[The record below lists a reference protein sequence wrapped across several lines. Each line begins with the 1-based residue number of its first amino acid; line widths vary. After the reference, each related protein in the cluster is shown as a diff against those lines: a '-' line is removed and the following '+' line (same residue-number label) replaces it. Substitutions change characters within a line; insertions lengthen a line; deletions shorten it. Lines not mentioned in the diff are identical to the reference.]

1 MNIRHAL
8 IACALFP
15 LAAGAGG
22 NHAGGQAMA
31 GHEATGSESKQSAE
45 VDRTINVTMNDQ
57 MRFSPDHVEVKA
69 GQTIRFAVKNV
80 GNQAHEMVIGSLDE
94 LQEHAEQ
101 MRQQPGMAHDE
112 PNMVR
117 LDAGETGEIV
127 WHFDSPGQVD
137 FACLIPGHLEAGMKG
152 TIDVRATP

>member
-1 MNIRHAL
+1 MDRRHAL

-22 NHAGGQAMA
+22 NHAGGQSMT
-31 GHEATGSESKQSAE
+31 GHEAAVGESEQSAQ
-45 VDRTINVTMNDQ
+45 VDRTIEVTMTDP
-57 MRFSPDHVEVKA
+57 MRFSPDHIEIKA
-69 GQTIRFAVKNV
+69 GQTVRFIVKNV
-80 GNQAHEMVIGSLDE
+80 GNQPHEMVIGSLDE
-94 LQEHAEQ
+94 LKEHAEQ
-101 MRQQPGMAHDE
+101 MRQQPGMTHDE

-137 FACLIPGHLEAGMKG
+137 FACLIPGHLEAGMRG

>member
-1 MNIRHAL
+1 MYRRHAL

-15 LAAGAGG
+15 LAAGAAG
-22 NHAGGQAMA
+22 NHAGGQMMG
-31 GHEATGSESKQSAE
+31 GHEGSVGEAGRSAQ
-45 VDRTINVTMNDQ
+45 VDRTIEVTMSDR

-69 GQTIRFAVKNV
+69 GQTVRFAVKNV
-80 GNQAHEMVIGSLDE
+80 GGQPHEMVIGSLDE
-94 LQEHAEQ
+94 LKEHAEQ
-101 MRQQPGMAHDE
+101 MRQQPGMAHEE

-117 LDAGETGEIV
+117 LDAGESGEIV

>member
-1 MNIRHAL
+1 MT
-8 IACALFP
+8 
-15 LAAGAGG
+15 
-22 NHAGGQAMA
+22 
-31 GHEATGSESKQSAE
+31 GHEAAAESEQSAQA
-45 VDRTINVTMNDQ
+45 DRTIEVTMTDG
-57 MRFSPDHVEVKA
+57 MRFSPNHIEVKA
-69 GQTIRFAVKNV
+69 GQTVRFIVKNV
-80 GNQAHEMVIGSLDE
+80 GDQPHEMVIGSLDE
-94 LQEHAEQ
+94 LKAHAEQ

-137 FACLIPGHLEAGMKG
+137 FACLIPGHLEAGMQG